1 MHINKNEKMEL
12 FQVLIYGKS
21 FFVILSYTTD
31 YLSSLFVV
39 WRTNVKL
46 VLNILFINFLAASKV
61 RLSELPNEGFIEI
74 FDGSKWR
81 KVDDKNWDKRKQT
94 PLCQHLGYSD
104 TMSNNNLQEISS
116 GEIATGYLYCSGQ
129 QPSTQ
134 ACSAYLYPS
143 TLTNKATKIPY
154 GKCMY

>member
-1 MHINKNEKMEL
+1 MRNESCST
-12 FQVLIYGKS
+12 FQFKIGN
-21 FFVILSYTTD
+21 FFSC
-31 YLSSLFVV
+31 YLLLHNSLPLPTVNLPF
-39 WRTNVKL
+39 NVPTQS
-46 VLNILFINFLAASKV
+46 LNSILFINFLAASKV

-104 TMSNNNLQEISS
+104 TMSNNKLREISS